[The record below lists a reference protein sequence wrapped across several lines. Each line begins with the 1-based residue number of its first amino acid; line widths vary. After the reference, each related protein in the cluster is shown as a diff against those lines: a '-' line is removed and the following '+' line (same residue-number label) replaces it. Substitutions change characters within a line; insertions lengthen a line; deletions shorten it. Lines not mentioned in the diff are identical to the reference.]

1 MKKQRR
7 PKANPRLISYIG
19 NADAVAIKKPKPDP
33 CLISYVVKGYIPK
46 AVVWIVG
53 LMLLFIFLIILFR

>member
-7 PKANPRLISYIG
+7 SKANPALISYIG
-19 NADAVAIKKPKPDP
+19 NADATAIKKPKPDP
-33 CLISYVVKGYIPK
+33 RLISYVAKGYIPK

-53 LMLLFIFLIILFR
+53 LMLLFIFLIILFS